1 MKFFLALSFSGMCF
15 LNLMGQSQPD
25 FIHKELIYG
34 RKDGLALTMIML
46 NPKTAPNSKAIIK
59 IVNGGWYSMEEWI
72 PAYTKNANA
81 YLQRGYTVF
90 LVMPS
95 GRPMFT
101 IVDAIADSKRAV
113 RFIRFHA
120 ADYKIDPDHIGISG
134 TSSGGQLSLAV
145 ATDSDKPD
153 PDSKDP
159 VDRVSSRVQAVAC
172 FYPPSDFLH
181 WGKVE
186 VTPSNKYILDQADVY
201 AAFDFK
207 EWDPKHKN
215 YIPVT
220 DQKKILGIYKEISPL
235 YQISPDDPP
244 VLIAHG
250 TADVVVPFSQSENF
264 IEKLK
269 LSGVP
274 CNLLVKQGGGHGGW
288 KDEYAYEKD
297 FADWFDK
304 YLK

>member
-1 MKFFLALSFSGMCF
+1 MKFFLTLSFLGMSF
-15 LNLMGQSQPD
+15 FSLMGQSQPA
-25 FIHKELIYG
+25 FLQKELIYG
-34 RKDGLALTMIML
+34 RKDGLALTMLML
-46 NPKTAPNSKAIIK
+46 IPKTSGNGRAIIK
-59 IVNGGWYSMEEWI
+59 LVNGGWYTSEEWI
-72 PAYTKNANA
+72 PGYIKNANV

-90 LVMPS
+90 LVMPG

-120 ADYKIDPDHIGISG
+120 AEYRIDPDHIGISG

-145 ATDSDKPD
+145 AMDDDIPD
-153 PDSKDP
+153 PGSKDP
-159 VDRVSSRVQAVAC
+159 VDRVSSRVQAAAC

-181 WGKVE
+181 WGNLE
-186 VTPSNKYILDQADVY
+186 VDPRNKSVLDQADVY
-201 AAFDFK
+201 AAFEFK

-215 YIPVT
+215 YVLVT
-220 DQKKILGIYKEISPL
+220 DQKKILGIYKEISPI
-235 YQISPDDPP
+235 YHISPEDPP
-244 VLIAHG
+244 ILIAHG
-250 TADVVVPFSQSENF
+250 TADVIVPFSQSEKF

-269 LSGVP
+269 QSGVP

-288 KDEYAYEKD
+288 KDEYDYEKY
-297 FADWFDK
+297 FTDWFDK

>member
-1 MKFFLALSFSGMCF
+1 MKIFLVLSLSGMSF
-15 LNLMGQSQPD
+15 ITLMGQSQPG
-25 FIHKELIYG
+25 FSQKELIYG
-34 RKDGLALTMIML
+34 RKDGLALTMLML
-46 NPKTAPNSKAIIK
+46 TPKAPGNGKSIIK
-59 IVNGGWYSMEEWI
+59 LVNGGWYSMEEWI
-72 PAYTKNANA
+72 PGFIKNADV

-90 LVMPS
+90 LVMPG

-120 ADYKIDPDHIGISG
+120 TEFKIDPDHIGISG

-145 ATDSDKPD
+145 ATDNNIPD

-159 VDRVSSRVQAVAC
+159 VDQVSSRVQAAAC

-181 WGKVE
+181 WGNLE
-186 VTPSNKYILDQADVY
+186 VDPKNKIILDQADVY
-201 AAFDFK
+201 AAFEFK

-215 YIPVT
+215 YVLIT
-220 DQKKILGIYKEISPL
+220 DQKKILGIYKEISPI
-235 YQISPDDPP
+235 YQVSPDDPP
-244 VLIAHG
+244 ILIAHG
-250 TADVVVPFSQSENF
+250 TADVIVPLSQSEKF

-269 LSGVP
+269 QTGVP
-274 CNLLVKQGGGHGGW
+274 CSLLVKPGGGHGGW
-288 KDEYAYEKD
+288 KDEYDYEKD